1 MKKMKLFLLA
11 ALLIGVGSAFTTVKP
26 TTFTD
31 AFATLDGGVTWI
43 PINQADEGVTYDC
56 VEGLTYCKYASQ
68 NLNDPI
74 GVDDSQQYQPK

>member
-11 ALLIGVGSAFTTVKP
+11 ALLIGVGSAFTTVKA

-43 PINQADEGVTYDC
+43 PVTQSDEGSTFDC
-56 VEGLTYCKYASQ
+56 VEGSTYCLYASA

-74 GVDDSQQYQPK
+74 GTNDRQQYQPK

>member
-31 AFATLDGGVTWI
+31 AYATTDGGLHWTPV
-43 PINQADEGVTYDC
+43 NQADEGITFDC
-56 VEGLTYCKYASQ
+56 NAGSTYCLYASE

-74 GVDDSQQYQPK
+74 GTDNTKQYVPK